1 MSHRNFKAIKRNRAG
16 FRPSAV
22 SLLAVV
28 AMLILQAAA
37 SGTLHAQSTNFDNF
51 GTEFYVAFGPNEG
64 YESFSPPETE
74 NVMDLYITSHVPAH
88 GEVDVPALNFYQT
101 FTTTPGQITTIV
113 LPNGNN
119 FTPTVV
125 LPESQDEQVIQGMA
139 VHVSSDSEVAVFGMN
154 HKMYSSDAFMALPV
168 NVLGTEYRTM
178 NYNTSFP
185 NQDNTPGEFVIVAVD
200 DSTNVTI
207 TLRDVSSQGTPAN
220 KPQQIRMNKGD
231 AYLVEGST
239 TSGSNDLTGSL
250 IESDYPIAVLSGHK
264 RTAIPDTAVN
274 IDRSPSRDILVEQLP
289 PVSAWGDSALVVPYA
304 TSALPDLVRVVCA
317 EDSTQITVNGT
328 AVAKTFNAGDFY
340 EITHLQ
346 GVTSIQASKPI
357 EVGQYMHTSWGGLGD
372 PQFPAYGDP
381 AYSLVFPV
389 EQFQSSYTIISVV
402 NPDAFSGNFVNI
414 VADASSIG
422 TMTIDGAPINTNEFK
437 PIPNTRFD
445 YAQHQLVQGTH
456 NLSCSSP
463 FGVTIYALGPVD
475 SYSNPGG
482 TLLKTITPLE
492 TVGLII
498 DFGDRVLNSQDLTSP
513 YRPYPLGRF
522 DTTVVLKNISQDTV
536 NIYSF
541 PKRIQDTDRFN
552 VIATS
557 AGPIT
562 RSPYTG
568 LPLQIPPLGVDSFTI
583 EFWPHEINRRMHTQI
598 TANTDH
604 LRAYVVDVYGRGVE
618 DDMGVFSDT
627 NKTVTI
633 DTLNFGT
640 FTDGDNPSD
649 SEVFVGNAGS
659 DSMSVNTISITDH
672 SNPNPD
678 PFTESGI
685 LYKSG
690 AVTTPFIVAA
700 APSSPARIGLQFTPS
715 GQLRGIYSDSLIVAS
730 TSIGDTNA
738 DGAPL
743 VSTHIVVL
751 IGRVDSIASL
761 QTGVNTVTWGTTAV
775 CTDSEFNILVPNPN
789 DVPVTITSANI
800 VGANASDFAL
810 STRTPLVI
818 PAGQTDTVQ
827 VHFLPTA
834 RGART
839 AQAILTFNLPK
850 NAPIDTINLTGT
862 GDKPTLELA
871 GQQNVHAYIL
881 DNYFLMPIYA
891 KTNMDIIGC
900 DGYHIFL
907 NYDSVNLKLLDV
919 ISAGTLTPF
928 GYLSIQSSTPP
939 GRDTIN
945 FQQGGEGSS
954 IAPTLITGGGCFAG
968 DSNCLPLLYLKFQ
981 AVLNGSE
988 DPADAS
994 PLTFEKGFPVNFSM
1008 TFDDARLPYA
1018 CADHIFDSGYAVVG
1032 PVCDTQFLE
1041 QQPTIPDAMM
1051 LGTPTPNPANM
1062 PITVQYDVASV
1073 GNDPSILVTIDLV
1086 NAQGNRVA
1094 TLVNEEKQP
1103 GYYNAAIDPAT
1114 LPSGLY
1120 FVRMSAGNYQRI
1132 RNLVIQK

>member
-1 MSHRNFKAIKRNRAG
+1 MSHRNFKAIKRSRAG

-22 SLLAVV
+22 SLLALV
-28 AMLILQAAA
+28 AMFILQAAG
-37 SGTLHAQSTNFDNF
+37 SGALYAQSANFDNF

-64 YESFSPPETE
+64 FESFNPPETE

-119 FTPTVV
+119 FSPTVV
-125 LPESQDEQVIQGMA
+125 LPESEDEQVIQGMA

-178 NYNTSFP
+178 NYKTSEP

-231 AYLVEGST
+231 AYLVEGSVT
-239 TSGSNDLTGSL
+239 NDGNDLTGSL

-264 RTAIPDTAVN
+264 RTAIPDTAEN
-274 IDRSPSRDILVEQLP
+274 IDHSTSRDILVEQLP

-304 TSALPDLVRVVCA
+304 TSTLPDLVRVVCA
-317 EDSTQITVNGT
+317 EDSTQITINGT
-328 AVAKTFNAGDFY
+328 MVAKTFSAGDFY
-340 EITHLQ
+340 ELTHLQ

-357 EVGQYMHTSWGGLGD
+357 EVGQYMHTSWGDLGD
-372 PQFPAYGDP
+372 LRFPAYGDP

-422 TMTIDGAPINTNEFK
+422 TMTIDGVPINTNEFK

-445 YAQHQLVQGTH
+445 YAQHKLVQGTH

-492 TVGLII
+492 TAGLVI
-498 DFGDRVLNSQDLTSP
+498 DFGDRVLNPTDIIGP
-513 YRPYPLGRF
+513 PYPQTGTDTF
-522 DTTVVLKNISQDTV
+522 DTTVVLKNISLDTV

-557 AGPIT
+557 AGPI
-562 RSPYTG
+562 PGVPGNTG
-568 LPLQIPPLGVDSFTI
+568 LPLKIPPLGVDSFTI
-583 EFWPHEINRRMHTQI
+583 QFWPHELGRRLHTQI

-604 LRAYVVDVYGRGVE
+604 LRAYVVDVYGRGV
-618 DDMGVFSDT
+618 DGNMGIFVDSI
-627 NKTVTI
+627 KTTTI
-633 DTLNFGT
+633 DTLNFGI
-640 FTDGDNPSD
+640 FRPTDPPGD
-649 SEVFVGNAGS
+649 SEVYVGNAGL
-659 DSMSVNTISITDH
+659 DSMDVNTFSITTH
-672 SNPNPD
+672 SPAGTFTQTGVRYKGATVTA
-678 PFTESGI
+678 PFSI
-685 LYKSG
+685 
-690 AVTTPFIVAA
+690 AA
-700 APSSPARIGLQFTPS
+700 APSGPARIGLQFSPA
-715 GQLRGIYSDSLIVAS
+715 GRAIGNYSDSLVIIS
-730 TSIGDTNA
+730 TTIGDTTKS
-738 DGAPL
+738 GAL
-743 VSTHIVVL
+743 VFDTLDVIM
-751 IGRVDSIASL
+751 IGRVDTISALSL
-761 QTGVNTVTWGTTAV
+761 SDSDVNWGLTPV
-775 CTDSEFNILVPNPN
+775 CDNAEFNILVPNPN
-789 DVPVTITSANI
+789 DLPVTITSASI
-800 VGANASDFAL
+800 IGANASDFAL

-850 NAPIDTINLTGT
+850 NAPIDTINLAGT

-1062 PITVQYDVASV
+1062 PITIQYDVASV
-1073 GNDPSILVTIDLV
+1073 GNDPSIFVTIDLV
-1086 NAQGNRVA
+1086 NAQGSRVA

-1103 GYYNAAIDPAT
+1103 GYYDVAIDPAT